1 MTRNEIIQQ
10 SQTDEEFGGMY
21 MVIPSVV
28 MLDTALSLS
37 AKILYGVITWK
48 CNRNAYCWQ
57 TNRALGE
64 ILGLSPKRI
73 STLLSD
79 LESNGHIETEILR
92 NEETGQVLQR
102 NIYPMVKSTRGILD
116 PIPKNKDTPPP
127 DCKDTSPRKC
137 GDPPPKNE
145 EKKDKEESKKNTPYN
160 PPKRGKGDK
169 AGQERVFEAF
179 WQRYPRKVNKARA
192 RAVWDKLA
200 PDPALCRVMAE
211 ALRRFLASPEWQWDG
226 GAYIPHP
233 ATWLRNRR
241 WEDDDLWNGGPDL
254 PHEEP
259 EPPRYGWD

>member
-1 MTRNEIIQQ
+1 MDLAQKYGADIAIFLHNLVFWVEKNMANGKNCYDGRFWTYNTMDAFAELYPLWSRDQIKRMIAKCREKGLILVGEYNKDRRDRTKWYSPSDEI
-10 SQTDEEFGGMY
+10 
-21 MVIPSVV
+21 
-28 MLDTALSLS
+28 LA
-37 AKILYGVITWK
+37 LYGVMDKWR
-48 CNRNAYCWQ
+48 NRQMQGAEAPQSEGENA
-57 TNRALGE
+57 TALPE
-64 ILGLSPKRI
+64 GLP
-73 STLLSD
+73 
-79 LESNGHIETEILR
+79 EGN
-92 NEETGQVLQR
+92 
-102 NIYPMVKSTRGILD
+102 
-116 PIPKNKDTPPP
+116 PP
-127 DCKDTSPRKC
+127 S
-137 GDPPPKNE
+137 
-145 EKKDKEESKKNTPYN
+145 S

-211 ALRRFLASPEWQWDG
+211 ALRRFLASPEWQRDG

-254 PHEEP
+254 PPEEP